1 MEIITL
7 GSYQLHGTDFIRGG
21 LFYSTATI
29 VICRAGM
36 LFATECTRGMPFS
49 ALDEQCIFH
58 SIVSSANT
66 E

>member
-7 GSYQLHGTDFIRGG
+7 GNYQLHGTDSIRGG

-36 LFATECTRGMPFS
+36 LFATECTRTYRFLRS
-49 ALDEQCIFH
+49 Q
-58 SIVSSANT
+58 VY
-66 E
+66 